1 MRSVRP
7 FSLLLVVLLAAVGA
21 LFSLWL
27 AWAPCRACRRT
38 PPLPAKRA
46 ASQLIPTALA
56 RKDFL
61 AFLSDEHLKQTV
73 VLPRLTAI
81 GVFPT
86 LLPGALKAALLEE
99 FRLRRAAAAHTNVE
113 ADPALVAFASEAARP
128 EMTWLTGSQA
138 EAATRTWLA
147 AALAQWCGALHLDHE
162 ATYGVR
168 TYKRGSKLQ
177 PHVDRFAT
185 HVVSAIVHLRSEA
198 LQTPWPLEVLPHD
211 AAYAHAVTFDADM
224 DCLFYESATVPHGRL
239 QPLDGEEYSNLF
251 FHFSPPAWKGTAVEK
266 MAAAAA

>member
-1 MRSVRP
+1 
-7 FSLLLVVLLAAVGA
+7 LAY
-21 LFSLWL
+21 
-27 AWAPCRACRRT
+27 
-38 PPLPAKRA
+38 
-46 ASQLIPTALA
+46 
-56 RKDFL
+56 
-61 AFLSDEHLKQTV
+61 LSEEHLKQTV
-73 VLPRLTAI
+73 VLPRLTAL

-99 FRLRRAAAAHTNVE
+99 FRLRRRAEAHTNVE
-113 ADPALVAFASEAARP
+113 ADPALVAFSSEAARP

-138 EAATRTWLA
+138 EAAMRTWLA
-147 AALAQWCGALHLDHE
+147 AALAQWCGARRLDHE

-198 LQTPWPLEVLPHD
+198 LQAPWPLEVLPHD
-211 AAYAHAVTFDADM
+211 AAYAHAAVFDAGT
-224 DCLFYESATVPHGRL
+224 DCIFYESATVPHGRL

-251 FHFSPPAWKGTAVEK
+251 FHFSPPGWREAAAEK